1 MNIENVEVREGKYG
15 YNYILNK
22 TDRIRTDYRGKIVFE
37 FKLSD
42 GSAKSKTFSGDG
54 ALEQAFAKAKEVM
67 AVKEKYKNNNG
78 TTLPEDIGV
87 PFRPYSRKVID
98 EYPSL
103 EEESR
108 ENYRQ
113 VLETHIIIDPL
124 FHGDLKK
131 ISRKQLKF
139 FLRQLSKDTSEGIAE
154 KAHVIFC
161 RVFGEAVEDEII
173 TANPAQGLHRSVFKD
188 RKRKNRKTRYKANP
202 LIIEERDLFLK
213 TAKKICCLA
222 KLMIIQVMVF
232 GGLRLGEALAIR
244 VRNLNFDN
252 LTVFIEK
259 SFRKGKFK
267 KPKYNSVRTVHLPI
281 FLMDSLKAYI
291 EHKGLLLNDLLFQD
305 PNLKNKQPF
314 SQRKIQYIVEVICKK
329 AGLKKIHPH
338 DLRHTYATLLLM
350 VHQSIQFVQEQLGHT
365 SIQMTKDIYCQWI
378 PAGGRFKLEEAL
390 MGTPTGTVPPQISNI
405 ARLDGQSEKGTPALV
420 PDIFNTFFPF
430 DSGGH
435 PGDTDSGASRHIQ

>member
-1 MNIENVEVREGKYG
+1 M
-15 YNYILNK
+15 
-22 TDRIRTDYRGKIVFE
+22 
-37 FKLSD
+37 
-42 GSAKSKTFSGDG
+42 
-54 ALEQAFAKAKEVM
+54 
-67 AVKEKYKNNNG
+67 
-78 TTLPEDIGV
+78 
-87 PFRPYSRKVID
+87 
-98 EYPSL
+98 
-103 EEESR
+103 
-108 ENYRQ
+108 
-113 VLETHIIIDPL
+113 ETHIIKDAL

-131 ISRKQLKF
+131 ISRKQLKS
-139 FLRQLSKDTSEGIAE
+139 FLRQLVKETSEGIAE
-154 KAHVIFC
+154 KAHVILC

-305 PNLKNKQPF
+305 PNLKKKQPF

-390 MGTPTGTVPPQISNI
+390 MGIPTGAVPPQISNI

-420 PDIFNTFFPF
+420 PDIFSTFFPF